1 MKSKTSVPP
10 VLMHSLLASII
21 LFMSK
26 SGMSKTHIQ
35 RSFRMSINKVASR
48 SQWASERPFAL
59 PSIGCD
65 TVAGAVLRSW
75 HRDSAYIDDE
85 AHPRPLKFA
94 GRSPSVVALVRRQD
108 AKCDAESLIRDMLTV
123 GLVRKTRNGHFLPT
137 AESAT
142 IGQLHPLAV
151 DHVAKSVARLLETVQ
166 RNTDSALDRMPLIE
180 RYAHVPDL
188 DPADAKEFAAFA
200 QQQGAAYL
208 AAIDD
213 WLETRRV
220 QAGAGKRRRP
230 RTKVAAG
237 VHLVAYLGDQ
247 PGYGH
252 SSSAKVG
259 LMRQGLLSGA

>member
-1 MKSKTSVPP
+1 MKSNTPDP
-10 VLMHSLLASII
+10 QPLMHSLLASVIH
-21 LFMSK
+21 FMSK
-26 SGMSKTHIQ
+26 SGMSTTNIQ
-35 RSFRMSINKVASR
+35 RSFRISVHKVGSR
-48 SQWASERPFAL
+48 SREHAKGSSAL
-59 PSIGCD
+59 PSIGSD

-75 HRDSAYIDDE
+75 HRDSAYIDEE
-85 AHPRPLKFA
+85 AQPRPLKLA
-94 GRSPSVVALVRRQD
+94 GRSPSLVALVRRQD
-108 AKCDAESLIRDMLTV
+108 ANCDAESLVSDMLSV
-123 GLVRKTRNGHFLPT
+123 GLIRRTRNGHFLPT

-151 DHVAKSVARLLETVQ
+151 DHVAKSVARLLDTVQ
-166 RNTDSALDRMPLIE
+166 RNTDSAIPRMPLIE

-220 QAGAGKRRRP
+220 QSRAGKKRRS

-259 LMRQGLLSGA
+259 LERPGVMPGA

>member
-1 MKSKTSVPP
+1 MKSKASVPP
-10 VLMHSLLASII
+10 ALMHSLLASII
-21 LFMSK
+21 QFMSK
-26 SGMSKTHIQ
+26 SGMSATSIQ
-35 RSFRMSINKVASR
+35 HSFHVSIQKVTARSRKPTDWLR
-48 SQWASERPFAL
+48 GL
-59 PSIGCD
+59 PSIGSD

-75 HRDSAYIDDE
+75 HRDAAYIDDE
-85 AHPRPLKFA
+85 AQPRPLKFA
-94 GRSPSVVALVRRQD
+94 GRSPSIVALVRRQD
-108 AKCDAESLIRDMLTV
+108 TKCDPQSLIEDMLTV
-123 GLVRKTRNGHFLPT
+123 GLVRRTRRGDFLPT
-137 AESAT
+137 ADSAT

-166 RNTDSALDRMPLIE
+166 RNTDSALARMPLIE

-220 QAGAGKRRRP
+220 QSGAGKKRRS

-252 SSSAKVG
+252 SSSAKVA
-259 LMRQGLLSGA
+259 LERQGLPCA